1 MMALI
6 GRLRR
11 ARCVRDLPLTEFWI
25 AIGLVGLDVVARLL
39 PHAPNF
45 TPVAASALFAGA
57 VLRSRALALAVPI
70 AAMLI
75 SDLVLGCPDWRIMAV
90 VYAAL
95 AAPAVLGRWGRPRGA
110 IVLAPLAV
118 SSSLLFFASTNFAVW
133 AFSGIYALDLAGLI
147 ACYVGALPFLY
158 NTLLGDM
165 FWTALLF
172 GGWWSA
178 KLLFT
183 PAAGSVL
190 SSSRHARAEARRR
203 RA

>member
-11 ARCVRDLPLTEFWI
+11 SLCVRDLPLTEFWM

-57 VLRSRALALAVPI
+57 VLRSRVLALAVPI

-110 IVLAPLAV
+110 IVFAPLAV
-118 SSSLLFFASTNFAVW
+118 SSSLLFFATTTFAVW

-178 KLLFT
+178 RVLLAHWN
-183 PAAGSVL
+183 AAGGVYSL
-190 SSSRHARAEARRR
+190 ARRG
-203 RA
+203 

>member
-75 SDLVLGCPDWRIMAV
+75 SDLVLGCPDWRIMMV

-147 ACYVGALPFLY
+147 ACYVAALPFLY

-178 KLLFT
+178 RVLLAHRN
-183 PAAGSVL
+183 AAGGVYSL
-190 SSSRHARAEARRR
+190 ARRG
-203 RA
+203 